1 MSFFD
6 KVSNNKTTML
16 LAAGGVAL
24 AGALA

>member
-1 MSFFD
+1 MSFLD

>member
-6 KVSNNKTTML
+6 KVSNNKTAVI